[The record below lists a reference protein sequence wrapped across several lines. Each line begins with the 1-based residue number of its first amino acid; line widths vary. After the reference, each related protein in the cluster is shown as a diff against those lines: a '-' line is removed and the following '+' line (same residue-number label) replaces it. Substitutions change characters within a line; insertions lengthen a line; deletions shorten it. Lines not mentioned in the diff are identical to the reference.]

1 MGENKNKKKLP
12 LSHKG
17 SKNLEEY
24 LSEALCFRV
33 LVAKKTNVKVVLY
46 LFKLLEIHKLDLKEF
61 FSDLK

>member
-33 LVAKKTNVKVVLY
+33 LVAKKILMKVV
-46 LFKLLEIHKLDLKEF
+46 
-61 FSDLK
+61 